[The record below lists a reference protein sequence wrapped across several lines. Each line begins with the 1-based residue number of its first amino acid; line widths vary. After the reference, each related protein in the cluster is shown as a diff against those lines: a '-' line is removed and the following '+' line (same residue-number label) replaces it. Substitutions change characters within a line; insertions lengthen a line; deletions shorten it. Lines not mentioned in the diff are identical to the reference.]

1 MKIGELKK
9 ESSVIEWFNII
20 NPTIN
25 TIRTYLNALQ
35 AYTEFTG
42 KTPEELIDE
51 AEQEISDG
59 ILPRKRKI
67 KRYIID
73 FRKHLQE
80 NGLADKSV
88 QGYMEVLEAFMR
100 RSISIYQ
107 NCCRHYYINV
117 CEAEIKVICKI
128 LSKFRL
134 ECY

>member
-88 QGYMEVLEAFMR
+88 QGYLEVLKAFMR
-100 RSISIYQ
+100 RSISIYPKLLQ
-107 NCCRHYYINV
+107 TLLY
-117 CEAEIKVICKI
+117 
-128 LSKFRL
+128 
-134 ECY
+134 